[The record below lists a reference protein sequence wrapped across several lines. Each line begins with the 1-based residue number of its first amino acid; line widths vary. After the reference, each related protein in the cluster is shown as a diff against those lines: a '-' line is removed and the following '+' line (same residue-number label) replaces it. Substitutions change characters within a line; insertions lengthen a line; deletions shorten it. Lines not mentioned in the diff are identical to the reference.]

1 MEKNGFYMKTN
12 AIKLNTWVSELAK
25 TKPYRLSMKNGQGF
39 YELIFLY
46 NEYHYS
52 DRIFP
57 KDLENE
63 LECQKKIL
71 NMCSVFEKNMKP
83 RVF

>member
-1 MEKNGFYMKTN
+1 MKTDP
-12 AIKLNTWVSELAK
+12 IKLNSWIMSLAN
-25 TKPYRLSMKNGQGF
+25 TKPYRLIMKNGVGF
-39 YELIFLY
+39 YEIVFLY